1 MNTGHGRTLLTL
13 VVVFLLA
20 CSVPLH
26 GHDEK
31 VSPADVQVSKSEL
44 ILESRCRAGGP
55 GEGHEASRVL
65 TFTRGSHPMLSVPA
79 IATA

>member
-13 VVVFLLA
+13 VVMFLLA
-20 CSVPLH
+20 CSVALH
-26 GHDEK
+26 AYYEK
-31 VSPADVQVSKSEL
+31 VSPSGVQVSKSEL

-55 GEGHEASRVL
+55 GEGHEASPVL
-65 TFTRGSHPMLSVPA
+65 TLTRGFHPMLSVPA

>member
-13 VVVFLLA
+13 VVMFLLA

-65 TFTRGSHPMLSVPA
+65 TLTRGFHPMLSVPA